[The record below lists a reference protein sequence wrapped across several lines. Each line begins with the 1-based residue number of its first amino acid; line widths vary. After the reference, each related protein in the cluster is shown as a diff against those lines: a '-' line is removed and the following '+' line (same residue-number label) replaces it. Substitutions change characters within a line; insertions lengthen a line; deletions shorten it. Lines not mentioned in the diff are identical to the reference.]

1 MGNKHKN
8 HHYNILVM
16 VRPCQ
21 VNCVSFIKNY
31 KFLYNILIGLVKDL
45 FLNFFVVKD
54 QLLG

>member
-1 MGNKHKN
+1 MEVVVIPMLLLG
-8 HHYNILVM
+8 
-16 VRPCQ
+16 PCQ

>member
-1 MGNKHKN
+1 MKKKQNAPGKF
-8 HHYNILVM
+8 VCFCM
-16 VRPCQ
+16 RPCQ